1 MSAARRQKRGLL
13 RRIDYG
19 WVILCAG
26 FAALFVNSGSR
37 MAFGLLLKPMTE
49 DLGWSRS
56 SLSLAATTFF
66 CVSALTMPL
75 LGRLVDRYSL
85 RAVMGVTALTGA
97 VGIGLM
103 AFAASRWQVFA
114 LYGLVY
120 AAGSAG
126 SSVSMVG
133 VLVSRWFTHRRG
145 LANSAAISGNAVGQL
160 VIITLLASFLE
171 SLRWRGAYLAL
182 GAANLALAP
191 LMLALVRSRPP
202 EARGGAEQAARVAPA
217 EAQTAPEAG
226 GLLRSRQ
233 MWLLVVVYAICGFQ
247 DFFVATHVVA
257 FADDKGVPRALAGNL
272 LAVMGLLGM
281 FGVLVSGAMADRHGA
296 ALPTLLSFI
305 ARVGIFAIALLFQ
318 TTLGV
323 AAFAVL
329 YGFTFLITAPLVIV
343 FVGNVFG
350 SSRMGAISG
359 VINMTHQI
367 WGGLGAYAGALIFDL
382 WGGYDGA
389 FALMLALSV
398 AGAAATL
405 GVRERLR

>member
-1 MSAARRQKRGLL
+1 M

-19 WVILCAG
+19 WVILFAG

-56 SLSLAATTFF
+56 SLSLAATAFF
-66 CVSALTMPL
+66 CASALTMPL
-75 LGRLVDRYSL
+75 LGRLVDLRSL
-85 RAVMGVTALTGA
+85 RAVTAVAALIGA

-103 AFAASRWQVFA
+103 AFASSHWHVFA

-120 AAGSAG
+120 AVGSAG

-133 VLVSRWFTHRRG
+133 VLVSRWFAQRRG
-145 LANSAAISGNAVGQL
+145 LANSAAISGNAAGQL
-160 VIITLLASFLE
+160 VIITLLTSFLE

-191 LMLALVRSRPP
+191 LLLALVRSRPSTP
-202 EARGGAEQAARVAPA
+202 RGETEQAADHDAAAESAPGA
-217 EAQTAPEAG
+217 A

-257 FADDKGVPRALAGNL
+257 FADDKGVSRALAGNL
-272 LAVMGLLGM
+272 LAWMGLLGVL
-281 FGVLVSGAMADRHGA
+281 GVLASGWLADRYSAG
-296 ALPTLLSFI
+296 LPTLLSFI

-318 TTLGV
+318 DTLGI
-323 AAFAVL
+323 ATFAVL
-329 YGFTFLITAPLVIV
+329 YGFTFLMTAPLVIV
-343 FVGNVFG
+343 LVGNVFG

-367 WGGLGAYAGALIFDL
+367 CGGLGAYAGALIFDA
-382 WGGYDGA
+382 WGSYDAA
-389 FALMLALSV
+389 FVLMLALSV
-398 AGAAATL
+398 AAAIATL
-405 GVRERLR
+405 GVRERLH

>member
-1 MSAARRQKRGLL
+1 MS
-13 RRIDYG
+13 RIDYG

-133 VLVSRWFTHRRG
+133 VLVSRWFAHRRG

-217 EAQTAPEAG
+217 EAQTAPGSGRSAALAPDVASG
-226 GLLRSRQ
+226 GRVRDMRLPGLLRGDARRRLRRRQ
-233 MWLLVVVYAICGFQ
+233 G
-247 DFFVATHVVA
+247 
-257 FADDKGVPRALAGNL
+257 RLAG
-272 LAVMGLLGM
+272 
-281 FGVLVSGAMADRHGA
+281 
-296 ALPTLLSFI
+296 
-305 ARVGIFAIALLFQ
+305 
-318 TTLGV
+318 
-323 AAFAVL
+323 
-329 YGFTFLITAPLVIV
+329 
-343 FVGNVFG
+343 
-350 SSRMGAISG
+350 
-359 VINMTHQI
+359 
-367 WGGLGAYAGALIFDL
+367 AGRQPA
-382 WGGYDGA
+382 GRDGA
-389 FALMLALSV
+389 SGYVRRARFRR
-398 AGAAATL
+398 AGRQARRGPANAPEL
-405 GVRERLR
+405 HRARRHIRDRPAVPDHAGRGRVRRAVRLHPF

>member
-1 MSAARRQKRGLL
+1 M

-56 SLSLAATTFF
+56 SLSLAATAFF
-66 CVSALTMPL
+66 CASALAMPL
-75 LGRLVDRYSL
+75 LGRLVDRRSL
-85 RAVMGVTALTGA
+85 RAVMAVAALIGA

-103 AFAASRWQVFA
+103 AFASSHWHVFA

-120 AAGSAG
+120 AVGSAG

-133 VLVSRWFTHRRG
+133 VLVSRWFSQRRG
-145 LANSAAISGNAVGQL
+145 LANSAAISGNAAGQL

-182 GAANLALAP
+182 GVANLALAP
-191 LMLALVRSRPP
+191 LLLALVRSRPSTP
-202 EARGGAEQAARVAPA
+202 RGETGQAAGHDAEEEESAPGA
-217 EAQTAPEAG
+217 TV
-226 GLLRSRQ
+226 LLRSRQ

-257 FADDKGVPRALAGNL
+257 FADDKGVSRALAGNL
-272 LAVMGLLGM
+272 LAWMGLLGVL
-281 FGVLVSGAMADRHGA
+281 GVLASGWLADKHGA
-296 ALPTLLSFI
+296 GLPTLLSFI

-318 TTLGV
+318 NTLGI
-323 AAFAVL
+323 ATFAVL
-329 YGFTFLITAPLVIV
+329 YGFTFLMTAPLVIV
-343 FVGNVFG
+343 LVGNVFG
-350 SSRMGAISG
+350 SSRMGATSG

-367 WGGLGAYAGALIFDL
+367 CGGLGAYAGALIFDAQ
-382 WGGYDGA
+382 GSYDAA
-389 FALMLALSV
+389 FVLMLALSV
-398 AGAAATL
+398 AAAIATL

>member
-1 MSAARRQKRGLL
+1 M

-19 WVILCAG
+19 RVILFAG

-56 SLSLAATTFF
+56 SLSLAATAFF
-66 CVSALTMPL
+66 CASALAMPL
-75 LGRLVDRYSL
+75 LGRLVDRRSL
-85 RAVMGVTALTGA
+85 RAVMAVAALIGA

-103 AFAASRWQVFA
+103 AFASSHWHVFA

-120 AAGSAG
+120 AVGSAG

-133 VLVSRWFTHRRG
+133 VLVSRWFAQRRG
-145 LANSAAISGNAVGQL
+145 LANSAAISGNAAGQL
-160 VIITLLASFLE
+160 VIITLLTSFLE

-191 LMLALVRSRPP
+191 LLLALVRSRPSTP
-202 EARGGAEQAARVAPA
+202 RGET
-217 EAQTAPEAG
+217 EQTAGHDAAAESAPRAA

-257 FADDKGVPRALAGNL
+257 FADDKGVSRALAGNL
-272 LAVMGLLGM
+272 LAWMGLLGVL
-281 FGVLVSGAMADRHGA
+281 GVLASGWLADRHGA
-296 ALPTLLSFI
+296 GLPTLLSFI

-318 TTLGV
+318 DTLGI
-323 AAFAVL
+323 ATFAVL
-329 YGFTFLITAPLVIV
+329 YGFTFLMTAPLVIV
-343 FVGNVFG
+343 LVGNVFG

-367 WGGLGAYAGALIFDL
+367 CGGLGAYAGALIFDA
-382 WGGYDGA
+382 WGSYDAA
-389 FALMLALSV
+389 FVLMLALSV
-398 AGAAATL
+398 AAAIATL
-405 GVRERLR
+405 GVRERLH

>member
-1 MSAARRQKRGLL
+1 M

-56 SLSLAATTFF
+56 SLSLAATVFF
-66 CVSALTMPL
+66 CASALAMPL
-75 LGRLVDRYSL
+75 LGRLVDRRSL
-85 RAVMGVTALTGA
+85 RAVMAVAALTGA
-97 VGIGLM
+97 IGIGLM
-103 AFAASRWQVFA
+103 AFASSHWHVFA

-120 AAGSAG
+120 AVGSAG

-133 VLVSRWFTHRRG
+133 VLVSRWFAQRRG
-145 LANSAAISGNAVGQL
+145 LANSAAISGNAAGQL

-182 GAANLALAP
+182 GAANMALAP
-191 LMLALVRSRPP
+191 LLLALVRSRPP
-202 EARGGAEQAARVAPA
+202 EARAGAEQVTDSVAS
-217 EAQTAPEAG
+217 EVETASDSA

-257 FADDKGVPRALAGNL
+257 FADDKGVSRALAGNL
-272 LAVMGLLGM
+272 LAWMGLLGVL
-281 FGVLVSGAMADRHGA
+281 GVLASGWMADRHGA
-296 ALPTLLSFI
+296 GLPALLSFI

-318 TTLGV
+318 NTLGIAV
-323 AAFAVL
+323 FAVL
-329 YGFTFLITAPLVIV
+329 YGFTFLMTAPLVIV
-343 FVGNVFG
+343 LVGNVFG
-350 SSRMGAISG
+350 SSRMGATSG

-367 WGGLGAYAGALIFDL
+367 CGGLGAYAGALIFDAR
-382 WGGYDGA
+382 GSYDAA
-389 FALMLALSV
+389 FVLMLALSV
-398 AGAAATL
+398 AAAVATL

>member
-1 MSAARRQKRGLL
+1 M

-37 MAFGLLLKPMTE
+37 MSFGLLLKPMTE

-56 SLSLAATTFF
+56 SLSLAATAFF
-66 CVSALTMPL
+66 CVSALAMPL
-75 LGRLVDRYSL
+75 LGRLVDRHSL
-85 RAVMGVTALTGA
+85 RAVMGATALVGA
-97 VGIGLM
+97 IGIGLM
-103 AFAASRWQVFA
+103 AFASSHWHVFA

-120 AAGSAG
+120 AVGSAG

-133 VLVSRWFTHRRG
+133 VLVSRWFSQRRG
-145 LANSAAISGNAVGQL
+145 LANSAAISGNAAGQL

-171 SLRWRGAYLAL
+171 TLRWRGAYLAL

-191 LMLALVRSRPP
+191 LLLALVRSRPP
-202 EARGGAEQAARVAPA
+202 DARGGAERAADRVAS
-217 EAQTAPEAG
+217 EVETAPGAS

-233 MWLLVVVYAICGFQ
+233 IWLLVVVYAICGFQ
-247 DFFVATHVVA
+247 DFFVATHIVA

-272 LAVMGLLGM
+272 LAWMGLLGVL
-281 FGVLVSGAMADRHGA
+281 GVLASGWMADRHGA
-296 ALPTLLSFI
+296 VLPTLLSFI

-318 TTLGV
+318 NTLGIAV
-323 AAFAVL
+323 FALL
-329 YGFTFLITAPLVIV
+329 YGFTFLMTAPLVIV
-343 FVGNVFG
+343 LVGNVFG
-350 SSRMGAISG
+350 SSRMGSLSG

-367 WGGLGAYAGALIFDL
+367 CGGLGAYAGALIFDAL
-382 WGGYDGA
+382 GRYDGA

-398 AGAAATL
+398 IAAVATL

>member
-1 MSAARRQKRGLL
+1 
-13 RRIDYG
+13 
-19 WVILCAG
+19 
-26 FAALFVNSGSR
+26 
-37 MAFGLLLKPMTE
+37 
-49 DLGWSRS
+49 
-56 SLSLAATTFF
+56 
-66 CVSALTMPL
+66 
-75 LGRLVDRYSL
+75 
-85 RAVMGVTALTGA
+85 
-97 VGIGLM
+97 
-103 AFAASRWQVFA
+103 
-114 LYGLVY
+114 
-120 AAGSAG
+120 
-126 SSVSMVG
+126 
-133 VLVSRWFTHRRG
+133 
-145 LANSAAISGNAVGQL
+145 
-160 VIITLLASFLE
+160 
-171 SLRWRGAYLAL
+171 
-182 GAANLALAP
+182 
-191 LMLALVRSRPP
+191 
-202 EARGGAEQAARVAPA
+202 
-217 EAQTAPEAG
+217 
-226 GLLRSRQ
+226 
-233 MWLLVVVYAICGFQ
+233 MWLLVIVYAICGFQ
-247 DFFVATHVVA
+247 DFFVTTHVVA
-257 FADDKGVPRALAGNL
+257 FADDKGVSRALAGNL

-281 FGVLVSGAMADRHGA
+281 FGVLVSGALADRHGA

-329 YGFTFLITAPLVIV
+329 YGFTFLMTAPLVIV